1 MKAAEVYA
9 LLKPDL
15 GPWFKSAGFQ
25 RAEGFLSWCRSRG
38 DAYTVVWCQVS
49 RDSWD
54 AYAGSKF
61 VVTFQR
67 SVEPVPG
74 AMQSRSARLA
84 DLLQHDALVELR
96 SLQNTVIAGLVAPP
110 DSHAALHVSDLATQR
125 YRKKFVLDAE
135 PYSDRD
141 DVWLRY
147 ATPDHVRAWSRFI
160 LARLPACVAT
170 VESWA

>member
-9 LLKPDL
+9 LVKSDL
-15 GPWFKSAGFQ
+15 GPWFKSAGFR

-38 DAYTVVWCQVS
+38 DAYTVVWFQVS
-49 RDSWD
+49 RDGWD

-67 SVEPVPG
+67 SPEPVPG
-74 AMQSRSARLA
+74 AIQSRSARLA
-84 DLLQHDALVELR
+84 DLLRHDAREELR
-96 SLQNTVIAGLVAPP
+96 ALQNAVITGLVHPP
-110 DSHAALHVSDLATQR
+110 DSHPALHVSESATR
-125 YRKKFVLDAE
+125 WYRKKFLPDTE

-147 ATPDHVRAWSRFI
+147 AAPGHVRTWSHFI
-160 LARLPACVAT
+160 LAQLPACVTAI
-170 VESWA
+170 ESDA